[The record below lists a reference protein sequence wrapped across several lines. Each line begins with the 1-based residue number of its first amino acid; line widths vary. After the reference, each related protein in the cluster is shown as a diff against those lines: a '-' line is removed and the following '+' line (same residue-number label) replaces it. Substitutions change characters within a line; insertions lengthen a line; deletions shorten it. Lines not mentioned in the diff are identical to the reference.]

1 MSKVSGIRWL
11 RLFGVLLLLGAVA
24 VGAIAWQVQMRLQQP
39 AVPGDKSIRLVIEP
53 GMSFRSTA
61 RQLAAEGGF
70 AHPQLLAYYARYR
83 KLAARVQAGEYDLAP
98 GLSID
103 DLLAQLTSGEVVTY
117 SLTVVEGWT
126 FREFRAAL
134 AASQEVEHTI
144 DPQTPAAEVMAQLG
158 MPNVH
163 PEGRFF
169 PDTYV
174 FARGTADTTIL
185 KQAARAL
192 ESRLAKAWEVRSEDC
207 PLQSKDEALI
217 LASIIEKETARADE
231 RRQIAGVF
239 CRRLR
244 KGMRLQTDP
253 TVIYGLGPDFNG
265 DITRRD
271 LRTDT
276 PYNTYTRAG
285 LPPTP
290 IALPGE
296 GSLRAAVDPLE
307 GETLYFVATG
317 NGDGSHYFSR
327 TLAEHEKAVARYLKT
342 LRANK

>member
-1 MSKVSGIRWL
+1 
-11 RLFGVLLLLGAVA
+11 
-24 VGAIAWQVQMRLQQP
+24 
-39 AVPGDKSIRLVIEP
+39 
-53 GMSFRSTA
+53 
-61 RQLAAEGGF
+61 
-70 AHPQLLAYYARYR
+70 
-83 KLAARVQAGEYDLAP
+83 
-98 GLSID
+98 
-103 DLLAQLTSGEVVTY
+103 
-117 SLTVVEGWT
+117 
-126 FREFRAAL
+126 
-134 AASQEVEHTI
+134 
-144 DPQTPAAEVMAQLG
+144 
-158 MPNVH
+158 
-163 PEGRFF
+163 
-169 PDTYV
+169 
-174 FARGTADTTIL
+174 
-185 KQAARAL
+185 
-192 ESRLAKAWEVRSEDC
+192 
-207 PLQSKDEALI
+207 LQSKDEALI